1 MSRSHDSEKPRIL
14 LIVPPVEEQYVS
26 IITNSPLLT
35 SIRKYPA
42 LGLGYVASMV
52 EREGYPVVYLDM
64 FALNMHYREFRQYY
78 QENPVNLVGIT
89 TDMST
94 LFPAK
99 KIASIV
105 HEINPGSRVII
116 GGINMKLYPED
127 IMAFPGFDIGV
138 IGEGEYTIIA
148 LLEALEKQEDLH
160 GVDGIVFK
168 EDGKTIITPPRDL
181 IRDLDALPFP
191 ARYLMPNKQ
200 YVSNTSKRNV
210 ITTMITSRG
219 CPFNCLYCVRES
231 PYRKRSVANVCDEIE
246 HIRYTLGI
254 KEIMFVDS
262 TFSVSIPH
270 AIEICKEIMRREID
284 ITWEAS
290 TRVDCVS
297 KELFYWMRVA
307 GCARIQFGVESG
319 DERVLKILRKG
330 ITLSQIRN
338 AVAWAKEAGLE
349 ILINYM
355 IGCPGDTLVS
365 IQKTIDLAIELDSD
379 FAVFTITTAG
389 PGTDMM
395 DIAIEQG
402 FASPEVITDFI
413 HGKIRHLPKIV
424 FTTKEYDRKKL
435 DDLLRE
441 AYRRFY
447 FRPRYVLK
455 RLKRMRSFP
464 ELWNHILGL
473 KNVFLEVFRKVK

>member
-26 IITNSPLLT
+26 IITNTPLLT

-42 LGLGYVASMV
+42 LGLGYVASML
-52 EREGYPVVYLDM
+52 EEKGYHVVYLDM
-64 FALNMHYREFRQYY
+64 FAMNMHYHEFRQFY
-78 QENPVNLVGIT
+78 QGNPVNLIGIT
-89 TDMST
+89 TDMSS
-94 LFPAK
+94 LVPAK

-105 HEINPGSRVII
+105 HEINDGSKVII
-116 GGINMKLYPED
+116 GGINMEIYPED

-138 IGEGEYTIIA
+138 IGEGEYTIIR
-148 LLEALEKQEDLH
+148 LLDALEKQEDLY
-160 GVDGIVFK
+160 GVDSIVFK
-168 EDGKTIITPPRDL
+168 EDGKTIITSPRDY
-181 IRDLDALPFP
+181 IRDLDELPFP
-191 ARYLMPNKQ
+191 ARHLMPINH

-219 CPFNCLYCVRES
+219 CPFNCLYCVKES

-262 TFSVSIPH
+262 TFSVSVPR
-270 AIEICKEIMRREID
+270 AIEICKEIMLRDID

-297 KELFYWMRVA
+297 KELFHWMRAA
-307 GCARIQFGVESG
+307 GCVRIQFGVESG

-330 ITLSQIRN
+330 ITLSQARN
-338 AVAWAKEAGLE
+338 AVAWAKKAGLE

-355 IGCPGDTLVS
+355 IGCPGDTLAS
-365 IQKTIDLAIELDSD
+365 IQKTINLAIALDSD
-379 FAVFTITTAG
+379 FAVFTIATAG

-395 DIAIEQG
+395 DIAMEQG
-402 FASPEVITDFI
+402 LASPEVITDFI
-413 HGKIRHLPKIV
+413 RGKIKYIPRII

-435 DDLLRE
+435 DELLSE

-447 FRPRYVLK
+447 FRPRYFLK
-455 RLKRMRSFP
+455 RLKRIRSLS
-464 ELWNHILGL
+464 ELWNHILGF
-473 KNVFLEVFRKVK
+473 KNVLKEVLRKVK